1 MNKISKNL
9 YKAGCIAA
17 IVLGMS
23 IEADC
28 KGGFGGGGRGFSGGG
43 RSFSSGRSSS
53 SSFSSGKSSSSGS
66 SKTYSSPAPKVTPK
80 TPSSSNYG
88 SSNAIKNYSPSTRN
102 GYASNSKSINISS
115 GKRYSRASYVFS
127 GSHYSSS
134 YHSNGIFTPW
144 NAFWWGNM
152 MGHSSS
158 RNSQTN
164 ILPVPTPMPKP
175 AEVTDEYETFTQ
187 MLNPKK
193 LDFFTDKGI
202 VGSAFGKA
210 KIDKSAGV
218 SVVMADIDGD
228 GALETIVASPYG
240 IKCFEKTSK
249 GFVDKGLIG
258 DPQTQKNAGVSMA
271 IGDRDNDG
279 DLDIFIGSS
288 YGVKYFENTRKGFV
302 DRGIIPGT
310 QSTQKGAMVSVAAG
324 DLAGNGRLDIVTAS
338 PDGIKYFEN
347 TGKGFVDKGTIGCT
361 SAISNEAGVGITL
374 GKIKKDGKLDI
385 LIADSEGI
393 EYFENT
399 GKGFAYRGVIG
410 DPSASAGNSG
420 VGIAIGDL
428 NENLSAEIITAD
440 PDGIKYFEN
449 KESDKNPQGFKC
461 YK

>member
-1 MNKISKNL
+1 
-9 YKAGCIAA
+9 
-17 IVLGMS
+17 
-23 IEADC
+23 
-28 KGGFGGGGRGFSGGG
+28 
-43 RSFSSGRSSS
+43 
-53 SSFSSGKSSSSGS
+53 
-66 SKTYSSPAPKVTPK
+66 
-80 TPSSSNYG
+80 
-88 SSNAIKNYSPSTRN
+88 
-102 GYASNSKSINISS
+102 
-115 GKRYSRASYVFS
+115 
-127 GSHYSSS
+127 
-134 YHSNGIFTPW
+134 
-144 NAFWWGNM
+144 
-152 MGHSSS
+152 
-158 RNSQTN
+158 
-164 ILPVPTPMPKP
+164 
-175 AEVTDEYETFTQ
+175 
-187 MLNPKK
+187 
-193 LDFFTDKGI
+193 
-202 VGSAFGKA
+202 
-210 KIDKSAGV
+210 
-218 SVVMADIDGD
+218 
-228 GALETIVASPYG
+228 
-240 IKCFEKTSK
+240 
-249 GFVDKGLIG
+249 
-258 DPQTQKNAGVSMA
+258 MA

-324 DLAGNGRLDIVTAS
+324 DLAGHGRLDIVTAS